1 MEHMNKTNHGDMISS
16 FVPNDYLSLLQPKGL
31 KPEHEDQIWL
41 WQTFNSYFLNLHGR
55 KVLIKSTLVF
65 ILTFFFFQEKCVS

>member
-41 WQTFNSYFLNLHGR
+41 WQTFNSYSCYKFEDN
-55 KVLIKSTLVF
+55 
-65 ILTFFFFQEKCVS
+65 